1 MLLVCSSKA
10 LALEVKGVIQANF
23 VVADGHASWFE
34 HGTGILAYSENGF
47 NIQQALVKVSDSYS
61 NGFGFDLVANY
72 YQLGSQNL
80 GISQAQLAYKP
91 LSNSKLRWRAR
102 AGFFYPKMSLENV
115 DTGWLSPFTYTQS
128 AINSWIG
135 EELRVAGAE
144 FTLFSPG
151 RSRKSPLS
159 WELHGAVFKGNDPL
173 GTAISWRGF
182 TLHDR
187 QSLNND
193 KVPFAA
199 YPSVVQEDR
208 IFHPNYVEPY
218 HELDGRLGFYLGAHL
233 DYFKQSSLRYYF
245 YDNQADPLVV
255 NSQRLY
261 AWRTKFHSLSIQ
273 HKFTSNTRVIA
284 QWMSGSSNM
293 GQRFVYINF
302 DAWYIMFSHKL
313 KKHRFTA
320 RLDDFQ
326 VREDDIFLW
335 DPNNSDGKAIT
346 LAWRYDLNKHW
357 QVGIEQHFNENSS
370 DIRATVGQDVSIDQ
384 QQSLAVIQYRW

>member
-1 MLLVCSSKA
+1 
-10 LALEVKGVIQANF
+10 
-23 VVADGHASWFE
+23 
-34 HGTGILAYSENGF
+34 
-47 NIQQALVKVSDSYS
+47 
-61 NGFGFDLVANY
+61 
-72 YQLGSQNL
+72 
-80 GISQAQLAYKP
+80 
-91 LSNSKLRWRAR
+91 
-102 AGFFYPKMSLENV
+102 
-115 DTGWLSPFTYTQS
+115 
-128 AINSWIG
+128 
-135 EELRVAGAE
+135 
-144 FTLFSPG
+144 
-151 RSRKSPLS
+151 
-159 WELHGAVFKGNDPL
+159 
-173 GTAISWRGF
+173 
-182 TLHDR
+182 
-187 QSLNND
+187 
-193 KVPFAA
+193 
-199 YPSVVQEDR
+199 
-208 IFHPNYVEPY
+208 
-218 HELDGRLGFYLGAHL
+218 
-233 DYFKQSSLRYYF
+233 
-245 YDNQADPLVV
+245 
-255 NSQRLY
+255 
-261 AWRTKFHSLSIQ
+261 